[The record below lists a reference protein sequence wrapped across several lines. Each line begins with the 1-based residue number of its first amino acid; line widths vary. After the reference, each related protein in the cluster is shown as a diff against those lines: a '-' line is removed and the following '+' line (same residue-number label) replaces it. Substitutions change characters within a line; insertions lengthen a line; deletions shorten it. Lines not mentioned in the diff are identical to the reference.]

1 MKRMLF
7 YAVVA
12 TASYFAG
19 ILAYISYLSYVY
31 DQGLG
36 SDSSKLIAWTL
47 PPYLFI
53 VLPFYTLMF
62 RWSKTAILLRIALL
76 TGLSIIAAAS
86 VPFMM
91 GFGIWRL
98 RDLFSPEIGL
108 FMVLFASSGL
118 VFTIGSVVAVKQKG
132 YLLFM
137 LAALLFI
144 VLPIHVLAAEA
155 EKNRPVVH
163 RIPEQFHGTVVIHQ

>member
-1 MKRMLF
+1 MLF

-19 ILAYISYLSYVY
+19 IFAYISYLSYVY

-36 SDSSKLIAWTL
+36 SDSSNLIAWTL

-53 VLPFYTLMF
+53 ILPFYTLMF

-76 TGLSIIAAAS
+76 TGLIIIAATS

-144 VLPIHVLAAEA
+144 VLPIYVLAAEA